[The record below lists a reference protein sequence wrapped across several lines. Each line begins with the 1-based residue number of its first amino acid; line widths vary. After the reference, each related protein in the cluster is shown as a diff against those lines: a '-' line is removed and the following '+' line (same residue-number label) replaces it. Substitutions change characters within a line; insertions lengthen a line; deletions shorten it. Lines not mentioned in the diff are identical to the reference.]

1 MTAIHL
7 LAIIAINAI
16 FGSAYALGKLGVD
29 QFPPYLFAGLR
40 AVLVALALLPF
51 LKIRTIQ
58 RHQWPSLILFSALMG
73 VSVYATMFQAL
84 ALTES
89 VSPIVIGTQLSV
101 PFAVLLGWIFLKEY
115 VNPGILLAIL
125 VSFSGIIVVAFDE
138 TVLSSLSALI
148 WCAGMALSYGGATVI
163 SRQLKS
169 LDARVL
175 NAWMA
180 LLSTPPLIILSFLFE
195 ENQWQAI
202 QTATILDWT
211 VVLHA
216 ALAVGILGHVGMFAL
231 LRRYP
236 LAMVMPFY
244 VLTPLFG
251 VAFSIILF
259 DESLTL
265 QILIGVAMVLGAI
278 FYINKSS
285 RKQRM
290 KLPAGD

>member
-40 AVLVALALLPF
+40 AILVALALLPF
-51 LKIRTIQ
+51 LKVHSIQ
-58 RHQWPSLILFSALMG
+58 RHQWPYLILFSILMG

-84 ALTES
+84 ALTDS

-101 PFAVLLGWIFLKEY
+101 PFAVLLGWIFLKEH

-180 LLSTPPLIILSFLFE
+180 LFSTPPLIILSFLFE
-195 ENQWQAI
+195 GNQWQAI

-216 ALAVGILGHVGMFAL
+216 ALAVGVLGHVGMFAL

-244 VLTPLFG
+244 VLTPIFG

>member
-51 LKIRTIQ
+51 LKIHPIQ
-58 RHQWPSLILFSALMG
+58 RNQWPSLILFSILMG

-84 ALTES
+84 ALTDS

-101 PFAVLLGWIFLKEY
+101 PFAVLLGWVFLKEH
-115 VNPGILLAIL
+115 VSPGILLAIL
-125 VSFSGIIVVAFDE
+125 VSFSGIVVVAFDE

-180 LLSTPPLIILSFLFE
+180 LFSTPPLIILSFLFE
-195 ENQWQAI
+195 QNQWQAI
-202 QTATILDWT
+202 QSATILDWT

-216 ALAVGILGHVGMFAL
+216 ALAVGVLGHVGMFAL